1 MKKILVNAYLSLNFG
16 DDLFLKILFERYNNV
31 KWVLNSGDNR
41 YLKIFK
47 DIELEENTWTKIL
60 KKLKIKKFHSINFQ
74 KYDAGVYIGGSM
86 FMESQTWKLD
96 YDKLRYLL
104 NGFNKHS
111 KPYYIL
117 GCNFGPYSSKEYEE
131 KYKTLFLK
139 AEDICFRDRYSYEIF
154 KELSNV
160 RKRSDIVFQLKPKKV
175 LLGGE

>member
-16 DDLFLKILFERYNNV
+16 DDLFLKILFERYDNV
-31 KWVLNSGDNR
+31 KWFLNSGDNR

-47 DIELEENTWTKIL
+47 DIELEENICTKIL
-60 KKLKIKKFHSINFQ
+60 KKLKIKKFHSINFE

-96 YDKLRYLL
+96 YDKLKYLL
-104 NGFNKHS
+104 DNFNKNS

-117 GCNFGPYSSKEYEE
+117 GCNFGPYSNKGYEE
-131 KYKTLFLK
+131 KYKMLFSK
-139 AEDICFRDRYSYEIF
+139 AEDICFRDSYSYEIF

-160 RKRSDIVFQLKPKKV
+160 RIAPDIVSQLKAKGIKKIK
-175 LLGGE
+175 E